1 MTGRLA
7 QGLVRRL
14 ALLVAALLLAAAPA
28 SAEELAADLSNHL
41 IAITTGFTGTEVVM
55 FGAIEGAGDVVVI
68 VRGPLS
74 DATVRRKSRVAG
86 VWVNRDRIVFTNV
99 PSYYAVAS
107 TRPVEEVATPAT
119 LELHEIGFDHLKLA
133 VANDVDPADV
143 PFFRSALIREKQ
155 QLGLYARQV
164 GKVSFLGSRLFRSNF
179 YFPADVPTGSY
190 LAEVLLIRNGQVAS
204 AQTTPLVI
212 SKVGFGATVFDFA
225 HQNGAGYGGIAILV
239 ALMAGWIAHLAFR
252 RG

>member
-1 MTGRLA
+1 MTGRRIALVC
-7 QGLVRRL
+7 GLVG
-14 ALLVAALLLAAAPA
+14 AWLLAAPPA
-28 SAEELAADLSNHL
+28 RAEDLVADLSDHL

-55 FGAIEGAGDVVVI
+55 FGATEGTGDVVII

-74 DATVRRKSRVAG
+74 DAIVRRKARVAG
-86 VWVNRDRIVFTNV
+86 IWVNRDSMSFTNV
-99 PSYYAVAS
+99 PSYYALAS
-107 TRPVEEVATPAT
+107 SRPVDEIASPAT

-133 VANDVDPADV
+133 VASDVNPTDV

-155 QLGLYARQV
+155 QLGLYVRQA
-164 GKVSFLGSRLFRSNF
+164 GKVAFLGTRLFRTNV

-190 LAEVLLIRNGQVAS
+190 LAEVLLLRNGQVAS
-204 AQTTPLVI
+204 AQTTPLII
-212 SKVGFGATVFDFA
+212 SKIGVGATIFDFA
-225 HQNGAGYGGIAILV
+225 HRNGAGYGAIAILA